1 LSGKF
6 EIEYGTRMD
15 ARQAYIDAT
24 DSTDEIQTDVEI
36 MEKVKA
42 TLKSRGLNHSEEFI
56 RFIDLDLVFE

>member
-1 LSGKF
+1 
-6 EIEYGTRMD
+6 MD